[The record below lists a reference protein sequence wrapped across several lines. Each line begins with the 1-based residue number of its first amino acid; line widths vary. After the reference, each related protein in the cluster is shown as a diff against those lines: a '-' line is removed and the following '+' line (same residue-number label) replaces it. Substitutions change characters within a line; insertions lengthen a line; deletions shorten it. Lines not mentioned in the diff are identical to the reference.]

1 MKIIKKIGNFF
12 FSTKQIKKNIET
24 KFYVAILILLL
35 DLILMGF
42 GINLLIQRDIRS
54 FGEKN
59 EYIGDLYQINDGNEL
74 FDDIKANDFKI
85 EDKKLLSINK
95 ELKYFAYNHQEKNYR
110 ITLLFDPNN
119 LLENELRNIEEYIK
133 NNHSDIHKNI
143 IGHISLLTYIEKEDP
158 VEKTINNLKTLSL
171 EELVSKLN
179 KYSYFD
185 IYGIDKTNNKDILI
199 IFNQDN
205 IQLQLEHND
214 EIVGNTFSYTDDFS
228 FNNFMDFKT
237 LFSSIL
243 DIVAENLLQAYG
255 DNYIF
260 TVLLIY
266 ATLPLLIALLSY
278 LLLKHNRILLTYQ
291 EYYKLASL
299 LTIFP
304 TIISLLIGLYVK
316 ENAIF
321 GFIGLYIAY
330 YFLMIV
336 LINTKQKGSK
346 I

>member
-1 MKIIKKIGNFF
+1 
-12 FSTKQIKKNIET
+12 
-24 KFYVAILILLL
+24 
-35 DLILMGF
+35 
-42 GINLLIQRDIRS
+42 
-54 FGEKN
+54 
-59 EYIGDLYQINDGNEL
+59 
-74 FDDIKANDFKI
+74 
-85 EDKKLLSINK
+85 
-95 ELKYFAYNHQEKNYR
+95 
-110 ITLLFDPNN
+110 
-119 LLENELRNIEEYIK
+119 
-133 NNHSDIHKNI
+133 
-143 IGHISLLTYIEKEDP
+143 
-158 VEKTINNLKTLSL
+158 
-171 EELVSKLN
+171 
-179 KYSYFD
+179 
-185 IYGIDKTNNKDILI
+185 
-199 IFNQDN
+199 
-205 IQLQLEHND
+205 
-214 EIVGNTFSYTDDFS
+214 
-228 FNNFMDFKT
+228 MDFKT

-321 GFIGLYIAY
+321 GFVGLYIAY